1 MSQYFKDVYNIRISG
16 ISLISRGD
24 LRVSNIKDTKDAHGV
39 KDVKDIKD
47 GLDYPKHIITRTLIF
62 NFF

>member
-1 MSQYFKDVYNIRISG
+1 MSQYFVYNIRISG

-24 LRVSNIKDTKDAHGV
+24 LRVSNIKDIKDAHG
-39 KDVKDIKD
+39 VKDIKD